1 MHPAV
6 INASQLITVGDIT
19 GAEKVLSDIA
29 DQHGDTALMQILDE
43 VAPKDLLAIMREY
56 DSAKQSLLSMMV
68 TPEQFA
74 RAVVLDKQYG
84 ERNKDKMRGM
94 INAVIY
100 KDPDLTGDYL
110 EAMFEQDG
118 GTETMADY
126 FYGRLE
132 EVFNFVM
139 HASNTTDPLPF
150 LSDDGSSTSDEIRE
164 FFAVFHSLE
173 HIQDKTNWSYTRS
186 EVADNDWKETIWI
199 LFHEQTDFFEHIIG
213 ELQGRVLAHAMRAE
227 RRSKPIS
234 DSAIESLLAA
244 ISGGSDK
251 TDEAEESAI

>member
-84 ERNKDKMRGM
+84 ERNKDK
-94 INAVIY
+94 
-100 KDPDLTGDYL
+100 
-110 EAMFEQDG
+110 
-118 GTETMADY
+118 
-126 FYGRLE
+126 
-132 EVFNFVM
+132 
-139 HASNTTDPLPF
+139 
-150 LSDDGSSTSDEIRE
+150 
-164 FFAVFHSLE
+164 
-173 HIQDKTNWSYTRS
+173 
-186 EVADNDWKETIWI
+186 
-199 LFHEQTDFFEHIIG
+199 
-213 ELQGRVLAHAMRAE
+213 
-227 RRSKPIS
+227 
-234 DSAIESLLAA
+234 
-244 ISGGSDK
+244 
-251 TDEAEESAI
+251 